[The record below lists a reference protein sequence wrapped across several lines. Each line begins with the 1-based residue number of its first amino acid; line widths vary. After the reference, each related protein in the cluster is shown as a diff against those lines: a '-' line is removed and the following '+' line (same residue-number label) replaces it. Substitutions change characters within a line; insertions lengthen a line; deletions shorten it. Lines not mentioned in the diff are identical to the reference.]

1 MRTVVDPIDTRLM
14 SPLLVPGAVL
24 VAIGVSAGPTRIR
37 ADCRARSA
45 SVVLALV
52 AAMLVLAPGVVWRGH
67 TAERSLANVPDDV
80 SCADWPAQYS
90 GGAAVGLARDRG

>member
-1 MRTVVDPIDTRLM
+1 M

-24 VAIGVSAGPTRIR
+24 VAIGVSAGPSDWRR
-37 ADCRARSA
+37 LQSA
-45 SVVLALV
+45 LRVVALALV

-80 SCADWPAQYS
+80 RCADWPAQYS
-90 GGAAVGLARDRG
+90 GGAAVGLVRDPG